1 MKINEILAEA
11 PQAPKTSQPPVGSA
25 VAPKK
30 DPYAQKSIGSPNVQ
44 KSIGSPKKGNDAID
58 MEPVKSD
65 QEFDPE
71 MYKDTMDAVGKKV
84 TSNTLAT
91 KPAKVKGI
99 QPGKM
104 PTDATMDN
112 RK

>member
-1 MKINEILAEA
+1 MKVNEILTEE
-11 PQAPKTSQPPVGSA
+11 PMAPKTSQAPVGSSI
-25 VAPKK
+25 APKK
-30 DPYAQKSIGSPNVQ
+30 NPY
-44 KSIGSPKKGNDAID
+44 GSPKKGNDPID
-58 MEPVKSD
+58 MKPVRSD

-71 MYKDTMDAVGKKV
+71 MYKDTMDAAGKKI

-104 PTDATMDN
+104 PTDSTMDN
-112 RK
+112 RNK

>member
-1 MKINEILAEA
+1 MKINEILTEE
-11 PQAPKTSQPPVGSA
+11 PMAPKTSQAPVGSNI
-25 VAPKK
+25 APKK
-30 DPYAQKSIGSPNVQ
+30 NPY
-44 KSIGSPKKGNDAID
+44 GSPKKGNDAID
-58 MEPVKSD
+58 MKPVRSD

-71 MYKDTMDAVGKKV
+71 MYKDTMDAAGKRV

-104 PTDATMDN
+104 PTDSTMDN
-112 RK
+112 RNK